1 MESEEKGGGGTG
13 GNPSVRRGGQLP
25 LYRGAKRCPEVPCID
40 GVKSRLFGFI
50 GDPLYISPLTLG
62 VVYGAF
68 INRGSAFLIEIKS
81 AHAGVLGID
90 VNGAARKIS
99 AVGFF
104 RCQISEIP
112 IF

>member
-1 MESEEKGGGGTG
+1 MESMEKGGGTG
-13 GNPSVRRGGQLP
+13 GNPSVRCGGQLP
-25 LYRGAKRCPEVPCID
+25 CVRGAERCPEVPCIE
-40 GVKSRLFGFI
+40 GVKSRLFGLI

-90 VNGAARKIS
+90 VNGAARKIG

-104 RCQISEIP
+104 RRQISEIP

>member
-1 MESEEKGGGGTG
+1 MRRKEEEEREATPQSAAAASSPYTG
-13 GNPSVRRGGQLP
+13 
-25 LYRGAKRCPEVPCID
+25 GAKRCPEVPCID
-40 GVKSRLFGFI
+40 GVKSRLFGLI

-81 AHAGVLGID
+81 AYADVLGID
-90 VNGAARKIS
+90 VNGAARKIG

>member
-1 MESEEKGGGGTG
+1 MESEEKGGGTG

-25 LYRGAKRCPEVPCID
+25 LHRGAERCPEVPCID
-40 GVKSRLFGFI
+40 GVKSRLFGLI
-50 GDPLYISPLTLG
+50 GNPLYISPLTLG

-68 INRGSAFLIEIKS
+68 INRDSAFLIEIKS
-81 AHAGVLGID
+81 AHAGLLGID
-90 VNGAARKIS
+90 VNGAARKIG

>member
-1 MESEEKGGGGTG
+1 MESKEKGGGGTE

-25 LYRGAKRCPEVPCID
+25 LHRGAERCPEVPCID
-40 GVKSRLFGFI
+40 GVKSRLFGLI

-62 VVYGAF
+62 VVYGAV

-90 VNGAARKIS
+90 VNGAARKIG